1 MATIYKVKV
10 NGGLTKANYTL
21 GGARA
26 VRKRLEDK
34 GYEPK
39 IVVWA
44 ERQMIVD
51 TTSDYTGVVSHY
63 RKPTEKE
70 LKQMIKVEQKA

>member
-10 NGGLTKANYTL
+10 NGRLTKANYTL

-26 VRKRLEDK
+26 TRKRLEDK

-70 LKQMIKVEQKA
+70 LKQMKKVEEKA